1 MIHATSESHPIR
13 VDVVPEPGLP
23 GLLGLTLAPGK
34 RVVGATTPWSWERD
48 LETDL
53 GDLRKRFGT
62 DVLVSLLRPYEYELL
77 GIRELGDRA
86 QRHGMEVRSFGID
99 DMSVPRPSEQAA
111 FHRLVADLHDALTA
125 GRNVTAHC
133 RGGLGRSGLVAACVL
148 IHGGASADAAI
159 ARVRRHRPGAIQTR
173 AQLRYVRDFVDAQRL
188 GAACEASRAC
198 GLAPH
203 ARD

>member
-13 VDVVPEPGLP
+13 VDVVADDSLP
-23 GLLGLTLAPGK
+23 GRLGLTLAPGK
-34 RVVGATTPWSWERD
+34 RVVGTITPWSWERD

-86 QRHGMEVRSFGID
+86 QRHGMEFRSFGID
-99 DMSVPRPSEQAA
+99 DMCVPRPSEQPA
-111 FHRLVADLHDALTA
+111 FQRLIADLHDTLAA
-125 GRNVTAHC
+125 GRNVTVHC

-148 IHGGASADAAI
+148 VHGGDSPDSAV

-173 AQLRYVRDFVDAQRL
+173 EQLRYVRDFCDVRTL
-188 GAACEASRAC
+188 GVPSGPSRSC
-198 GLAPH
+198 G
-203 ARD
+203 RTSSGGG